1 MSIFHR
7 KSKFE
12 RVLESLESNGALK
25 AAAQTAV
32 ESAVARKTSPR
43 QAELL
48 HDTIQSFDNG
58 KPKHPFRRKL
68 RTGAMM
74 AGGVAAVTAVSASIS
89 NHRHRQEES

>member
-12 RVLESLESNGALK
+12 RVLESLESNEALK
-25 AAAQTAV
+25 AAARTAV
-32 ESAVARKTSPR
+32 ESAVASKSSPR
-43 QAELL
+43 QAARLR
-48 HDTIQSFDNG
+48 DAIDSFENG
-58 KPKHPFRRKL
+58 KPRHPFRRKL

-89 NHRHRQEES
+89 SHRQRQEAD